1 MLEKLLKF
9 LKEINLLIA
18 FLILLAGHLLM
29 YYLLHNEKWIAL
41 AFAASLT
48 DTAVLAG
55 LQLYA
60 MFKTRAK

>member
-9 LKEINLLIA
+9 LTQINLLVA
-18 FLILLAGHLLM
+18 FLILLAGHIMM
-29 YYLLHNEKWIAL
+29 YYLLENDKWLAL

>member
-9 LKEINLLIA
+9 LTEINLLIA
-18 FLILLAGHLLM
+18 FLVLLAGHFMMYFLLD
-29 YYLLHNEKWIAL
+29 NENWIAL

-60 MFKTRAK
+60 MFKTKAK